1 MGVGYFMLSNFGRSA
16 LVCVL
21 AGCVVPADAGQH
33 GKGYS
38 HHGKHAT
45 SGIASVYD
53 HSSGART
60 ASGERL
66 QEGALTAA
74 HPSLPFGTMVA
85 VSNKRNGRTVT
96 VRINDRGPFVRG
108 RVIDLSPAA
117 AHALSFSG
125 TTEVSLA
132 VVSR

>member
-1 MGVGYFMLSNFGRSA
+1 MWRGV
-16 LVCVL
+16 LVCLL
-21 AGCVVPADAGQH
+21 AGYAAPSDAAQG
-33 GKGYS
+33 GKSYA
-38 HHGKHAT
+38 HHSRRAM
-45 SGIASVYD
+45 SGIASVYGQ
-53 HSSGART
+53 SSGTRT

-85 VSNKRNGRTVT
+85 VSNKRNGRTVM

-108 RVIDLSPAA
+108 RVIDLTPAA
-117 AHALSFSG
+117 ARALSLSG

-132 VVSR
+132 VVGGK

>member
-1 MGVGYFMLSNFGRSA
+1 MLSNFGRSV
-16 LVCVL
+16 LVCLL
-21 AGCVVPADAGQH
+21 AGYIVPAVAGQH

-38 HHGKHAT
+38 HRGKHAT

-53 HSSGART
+53 HSSGAHT

-117 AHALSFSG
+117 ARALLFSG

-132 VVSR
+132 VVGEK

>member
-1 MGVGYFMLSNFGRSA
+1 M
-16 LVCVL
+16 
-21 AGCVVPADAGQH
+21 
-33 GKGYS
+33 
-38 HHGKHAT
+38 

-53 HSSGART
+53 HSSGEST
-60 ASGERL
+60 ANGERV
-66 QEGALTAA
+66 QEDALTAA

-108 RVIDLSPAA
+108 GVIDLTPAA
-117 AHALSFSG
+117 ARALSFSG

-132 VVSR
+132 VVGGT

>member
-1 MGVGYFMLSNFGRSA
+1 M
-16 LVCVL
+16 
-21 AGCVVPADAGQH
+21 
-33 GKGYS
+33 
-38 HHGKHAT
+38 
-45 SGIASVYD
+45 SGTASVYD
-53 HSSGART
+53 HSSGAST
-60 ASGERL
+60 ANGERV

-108 RVIDLSPAA
+108 RVIDLTPAA
-117 AHALSFSG
+117 ARALSFSG

-132 VVSR
+132 VVGEK

>member
-1 MGVGYFMLSNFGRSA
+1 V
-16 LVCVL
+16 LVCLL
-21 AGCVVPADAGQH
+21 AGYAAPSDAAQS

-38 HHGKHAT
+38 HQGRRAM
-45 SGIASVYD
+45 SGVASVYGQ
-53 HSSGART
+53 SSGSRT

-108 RVIDLSPAA
+108 RVIDLTPAA
-117 AHALSFSG
+117 AHALSFSD

-132 VVSR
+132 VVGGK

>member
-1 MGVGYFMLSNFGRSA
+1 VGFFVLGRSA
-16 LVCVL
+16 LVCLLV
-21 AGCVVPADAGQH
+21 GYVVPADAGQH
-33 GKGYS
+33 GKGIAP
-38 HHGKHAT
+38 HGKHAM
-45 SGIASVYD
+45 SGMASVYD

-60 ASGERL
+60 ASGERV

-108 RVIDLSPAA
+108 RVIDLTPAA

-132 VVSR
+132 VVSEK

>member
-1 MGVGYFMLSNFGRSA
+1 MFARR
-16 LVCVL
+16 VCGAERRRAERQGL
-21 AGCVVPADAGQH
+21 L
-33 GKGYS
+33 
-38 HHGKHAT
+38 T
-45 SGIASVYD
+45 SGQTRHVRHCLGLRAIVGIA
-53 HSSGART
+53 H

-108 RVIDLSPAA
+108 RVIDLTPAA

-132 VVSR
+132 VVGGK

>member
-1 MGVGYFMLSNFGRSA
+1 MLSHFGRSA
-16 LVCVL
+16 FVCLL
-21 AGCVVPADAGQH
+21 AGYVVPAAAAQH

-38 HHGKHAT
+38 HHSTHAM

-53 HSSGART
+53 HSSGAHT
-60 ASGERL
+60 ASGERV

-108 RVIDLSPAA
+108 RVIDLTPAA

-132 VVSR
+132 VVGEK

>member
-1 MGVGYFMLSNFGRSA
+1 MLSRSWRGA
-16 LVCVL
+16 LVFLL
-21 AGCVVPADAGQH
+21 AGYVGPSEAAQS

-38 HHGKHAT
+38 HHGRRAM
-45 SGIASVYD
+45 SGIASVYGQ
-53 HSSGART
+53 SSGSRT

-66 QEGALTAA
+66 QEAALTAA
-74 HPSLPFGTMVA
+74 HPSLPFGTRVA

-108 RVIDLSPAA
+108 RVIDLTPAA
-117 AHALSFSG
+117 ARTLSFSG

-132 VVSR
+132 VVGGK

>member
-1 MGVGYFMLSNFGRSA
+1 MLSGIWRGA
-16 LVCVL
+16 LACLL
-21 AGCVVPADAGQH
+21 AGYAAPSDAAQS

-38 HHGKHAT
+38 HQGGRAM
-45 SGIASVYD
+45 SGIASVYGQ
-53 HSSGART
+53 SSGSRT

-108 RVIDLSPAA
+108 RVIDLTPAA

-132 VVSR
+132 VVGGK

>member
-1 MGVGYFMLSNFGRSA
+1 MLPGIWRGA
-16 LVCVL
+16 LACLL
-21 AGCVVPADAGQH
+21 AGYAAPSDAAPS
-33 GKGYS
+33 GKGDS
-38 HHGKHAT
+38 HQGGRAM
-45 SGIASVYD
+45 SGIASVYGQ
-53 HSSGART
+53 SSGSRT

-108 RVIDLSPAA
+108 RVIDLTPAA

-132 VVSR
+132 VVGGK

>member
-1 MGVGYFMLSNFGRSA
+1 MLLRIWTGAFVF
-16 LVCVL
+16 LL
-21 AGCVVPADAGQH
+21 AGYAGPSEAARSS
-33 GKGYS
+33 KGYS
-38 HHGKHAT
+38 HHGGRAT
-45 SGIASVYD
+45 SGIASVYGQ
-53 HSSGART
+53 SSGSRT

-66 QEGALTAA
+66 REGALTAA

-85 VSNKRNGRTVT
+85 VSNKRNGRTVI

-108 RVIDLSPAA
+108 RVIDLTLAA

-132 VVSR
+132 VVGGK

>member
-1 MGVGYFMLSNFGRSA
+1 MLSGIWRG
-16 LVCVL
+16 VL
-21 AGCVVPADAGQH
+21 ACLLAGYAAPSDAAQSG
-33 GKGYS
+33 S
-38 HHGKHAT
+38 HQGRRAM
-45 SGIASVYD
+45 SGIASVYGQ
-53 HSSGART
+53 SSGSRT

-108 RVIDLSPAA
+108 RVIDLTPAA

-132 VVSR
+132 VVGGK